1 MFLVEP
7 FITFASALC
16 ECGSDTREQLVVVIS
31 VVVHHT
37 AYPLA
42 TMGRVESFVLFSAVS
57 GVVLTP
63 LAVILVAIFIS
74 VLEIH
79 NHHSLVECLYWVADK
94 ALLYPKV
101 VFAVAI

>member
-1 MFLVEP
+1 M
-7 FITFASALC
+7 
-16 ECGSDTREQLVVVIS
+16 
-31 VVVHHT
+31 
-37 AYPLA
+37 
-42 TMGRVESFVLFSAVS
+42 
-57 GVVLTP
+57 VVLTP